1 MTRSSLFFMGVLT
14 ATANLAHSYAQSTS
28 VNNNPTY
35 SAAIYVHEDPKLRLQ
50 KFENKIN
57 DLSDRTKR
65 FVYLPEAA
73 KAALEAGDNTK
84 AEAYAIE
91 GLRLADAKA
100 EKYKRRY
107 NKPREGLGTGT
118 ADYYCNF
125 VLGRLAILRGDVR
138 QAERY
143 LLLSGNTSGDPVLRS
158 YGPNLSL
165 ALEILKKGDA
175 ASWKTVLVFLDETK
189 GFWRIYPEVIS
200 SWEGDIRSGKLPD
213 FKQQLYY

>member
-1 MTRSSLFFMGVLT
+1 SEI
-14 ATANLAHSYAQSTS
+14 NE
-28 VNNNPTY
+28 PTY
-35 SAAIYVHEDPKLRLQ
+35 SAAIYIHDDPKLKLQ
-50 KFENKIN
+50 QMEAQIN
-57 DLSDRTKR
+57 DTSDRTKR
-65 FVYLPEAA
+65 FVYLPSAA

-91 GLRLADAKA
+91 GLKLADAVAERHMRYHTPRPKA
-100 EKYKRRY
+100 
-107 NKPREGLGTGT
+107 GTGK

-138 QAERY
+138 LAEKY
-143 LLLSGNTSGDPVLRS
+143 SLLSGQTAGDAVLNS

-175 ASWKTVLVFLDETK
+175 SSRQSILSFLDE
-189 GFWRIYPEVIS
+189 
-200 SWEGDIRSGKLPD
+200 IRSFWKITPQVIDEWVADIQAGTLPD